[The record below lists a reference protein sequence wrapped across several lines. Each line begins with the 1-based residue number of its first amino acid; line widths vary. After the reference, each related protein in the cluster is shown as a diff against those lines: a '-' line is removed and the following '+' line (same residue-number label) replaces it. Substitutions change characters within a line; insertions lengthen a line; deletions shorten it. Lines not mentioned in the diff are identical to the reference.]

1 MYSYPVAI
9 GARQITGIP
18 RLTPALRIEHGLI
31 DHDPVSYQLQDPRL
45 TMTPVSIL
53 PKKLLSHRI
62 WNPKFSFALNADRTS
77 V

>member
-1 MYSYPVAI
+1 MYPYPVAI

-18 RLTPALRIEHGLI
+18 RLAAALRIEHGLI
-31 DHDPVSYQLQDPRL
+31 GHDPVSYQLHNARL

-62 WNPKFSFALNADRTS
+62 WNPRF
-77 V
+77 